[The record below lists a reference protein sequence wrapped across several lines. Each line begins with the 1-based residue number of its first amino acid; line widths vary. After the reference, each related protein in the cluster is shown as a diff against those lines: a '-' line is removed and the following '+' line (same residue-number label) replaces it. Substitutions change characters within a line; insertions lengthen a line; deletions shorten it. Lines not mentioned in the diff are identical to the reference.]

1 MTNYQILEIAI
12 DIGFFLTIVSIT
24 VIFAILRE
32 KSIRKSLA
40 GRATNEGRDF
50 NRVLSEAAST
60 VPSVDDLDIES
71 RPRRRPVDGTRASH
85 KPVPVA
91 ASTSGLSRAEQE
103 FLKNIAVE

>member
-12 DIGFFLTIVSIT
+12 DIGFFLTVVSIT

-32 KSIRKSLA
+32 KSIRKSLSGTETSK
-40 GRATNEGRDF
+40 GREF
-50 NRVLSEAAST
+50 NRVLTEAAST
-60 VPSVDDLDIES
+60 VPSAEDIETES
-71 RPRRRPVDGTRASH
+71 KPLRQPVGGTRASH
-85 KPVPVA
+85 RPVPVA